1 VYDCSEKT
9 KKQLKY
15 ASTSWEKFFSA
26 FAAVQVY
33 VMLRNAT
40 RKRRP
45 DIGYSSATS
54 KPAVNCE
61 FVRKTPVAAARGS
74 PVLTGRRTPHLSTGK
89 FSNCAVFCHG
99 VELSSSCIIITWSC
113 ISYTLLFLKT

>member
-1 VYDCSEKT
+1 LQRKKKT
-9 KKQLKY
+9 EICQY
-15 ASTSWEKFFSA
+15 SVGEIFSA

-33 VMLRNAT
+33 VMLCSAT

-45 DIGYSSATS
+45 DIGYTSATS

-61 FVRKTPVAAARGS
+61 FVRQASVAAARDS
-74 PVLTGRRTPHLSTGK
+74 PVLTGRRTPLLSTGK

-99 VELSSSCIIITWSC
+99 EELSSSCIIITWPRRF
-113 ISYTLLFLKT
+113 YTLLFLKT